1 MPNSSD
7 TNSLNNLLNDSQLEA
22 VTYCDGPSI
31 IVAGAGSG
39 KTRVLTYKIAY
50 LLQQGWHPSQILALT
65 FTNKAA
71 DEMKTRIASI
81 VGDHVARYL
90 WMGTFH
96 SIFSRILRSEAA
108 AIGFTRD
115 FTIYDQSDSK
125 SLIRSLIKELKLDD
139 KTYRLSTMQNRISF
153 AKNQLLTPAAY
164 RANHE
169 LMHNDANSRT
179 PLFIDLYTLYC
190 HRCKASNAMDFDDL
204 LLFTNLLFDKNPD
217 ILARYRQRFGYI
229 LVDEYQ
235 DTNRAQHLIVSQLA
249 ADHQRICVVGDD
261 AQSIYSFRGA
271 NIDNMLQFQT
281 QYTGC
286 RLFKLERNYRSTK
299 TIVNAANSLIAKN
312 IHQIRKTVYSDGAVG
327 SKIRVLSSYSDY
339 DEAFAVATILHDSL
353 QTTADAYS
361 DYAILYRTNAQS
373 RTLEEALRKR
383 SIPYKIYGGLSFYQ
397 RKEVKDVLA
406 YLRLIINTNDEEAFK
421 RVINYPARGIGETT
435 QGKVLA
441 CAHRHQ
447 VGALTIM
454 RDMAHFE
461 LDVNAGTAKKLAAFA
476 EMITQ
481 FEQQNASLNAYAI
494 AELVVRESGIMR
506 DISVDNSPENL
517 SRKENVQELLSAIN
531 QFCEDK
537 ANHGDTELRLE
548 DFLSEVALLTDQ
560 DNEPEED
567 KNRVT
572 LMTVHSA
579 KGLEFKHIFI
589 VGLEEDLFP
598 SMMCES
604 ERDLEEERR
613 LLYVALTRAK
623 DDCVLSYAK
632 SRFRNGQTQFSN
644 PSRFIDEIDEQY
656 LQKPAGM
663 RQTPIVEPT
672 LRPRFAGFHRFGNS
686 NAPKTPTTSSTTS
699 TTTPITHMRRITP
712 SMVSGNT
719 KYPYTVGMR
728 VRHNIFGEGEI
739 VNIEGEGDA
748 TKAFIAFDKSGVK
761 PLLLKYAK
769 LTII

>member
-1 MPNSSD
+1 MPNNSD
-7 TNSLNNLLNDSQLEA
+7 TDLLRNLLNDNQFDA
-22 VTYCDGPSI
+22 VTYCDGPSL

-65 FTNKAA
+65 FTNKTA
-71 DEMKTRIASI
+71 DEMKTRIAAI
-81 VGDHVARYL
+81 VGSQAARYL

-96 SIFSRILRSEAA
+96 SIFARILRSEAEH
-108 AIGFTRD
+108 IGFRHD

-125 SLIRSLIKELKLDD
+125 SLIRSLIKEMKLDD

-153 AKNQLLTPAAY
+153 AKNHLLTPELY
-164 RANHE
+164 RASSDC
-169 LMHNDANSRT
+169 MHNDANSRT
-179 PLFIDLYTLYC
+179 PLFADLYTLYC
-190 HRCKASNAMDFDDL
+190 QRCKASNAMDFDDL
-204 LLFTNLLFDKNPD
+204 LLYTNILFDRNPD
-217 ILARYRQRFGYI
+217 ILARYQQRFGYI

-235 DTNRAQHLIVSQLA
+235 DTNRAQHLIVSKLA
-249 ADHQRICVVGDD
+249 AQHQRICVVGDD

-271 NIDNMLQFQT
+271 NIDNMLQFQE
-281 QYTGC
+281 QYAGC
-286 RLFKLERNYRSTK
+286 RLFKLERNYRSTQ

-312 IHQIRKTVYSDGAVG
+312 NHQIRKTIYSQGEVG
-327 SKIRVLSSYSDY
+327 SRIRVLSSYSDY
-339 DEAFAVATILHDSL
+339 DEAFAVATTINNSL
-353 QTTADAYS
+353 RTTGDDYS
-361 DYAILYRTNAQS
+361 DYAILYRTNSQS
-373 RTLEEALRKR
+373 RTLEEALRKYN
-383 SIPYKIYGGLSFYQ
+383 IPYKIYGGLSFYQ

-406 YLRLIINTNDEEAFK
+406 YLRLIINSDDEEAFK
-421 RVINYPARGIGETT
+421 RVINYPARGIGDTT

-441 CAHRHQ
+441 CAHQHQ
-447 VGALTIM
+447 AGALTII
-454 RDMAHFE
+454 RDISHFG
-461 LDVNAGTAKKLAAFA
+461 LDVNAGTAKKLTAFA
-476 EMITQ
+476 DMMAQ
-481 FEQQNASLNAYAI
+481 FEQQNATLNAYAI
-494 AELVVRESGIMR
+494 AELVVKESGIMR
-506 DISVDNSPENL
+506 DILADNSPENL

-560 DNEPEED
+560 DDEKDED

-572 LMTVHSA
+572 LMTVHAA

-598 SMMCES
+598 SAMCET

-613 LLYVALTRAK
+613 LLYVAITRAK
-623 DDCVLSYAK
+623 DDCVISYAK

-644 PSRFIDEIDEQY
+644 PSRFIDEIDEKY
-656 LQKPAGM
+656 MLMPPGI
-663 RQTPIVEPT
+663 RQTPMMEQTP
-672 LRPRFAGFHRFGNS
+672 RPRFVGFRNHAG
-686 NAPKTPTTSSTTS
+686 
-699 TTTPITHMRRITP
+699 TTPAATPAPHQNMRRITP
-712 SMVSGNT
+712 GMVSGNT

-728 VRHNIFGEGEI
+728 VRHNIFGDGQI
-739 VNIEGEGDA
+739 VGIEGEGDA
-748 TKAFIAFDKSGVK
+748 TKAFIAFDKSGNK